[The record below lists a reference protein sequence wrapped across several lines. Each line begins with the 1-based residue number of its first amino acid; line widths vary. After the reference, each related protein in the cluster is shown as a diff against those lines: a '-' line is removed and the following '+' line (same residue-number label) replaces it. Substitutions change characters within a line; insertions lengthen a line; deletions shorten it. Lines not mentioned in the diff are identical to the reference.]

1 MRATN
6 TMSNVEKK
14 IYQILK
20 KYVDKSVVLEPNTP
34 MEELNIDSFQ
44 FIQISVE
51 IEEVLKIKIDDE
63 MLDMSEFHKLGDF
76 TGMLEGLM

>member
-1 MRATN
+1 MRAVHN
-6 TMSNVEKK
+6 MSNAEKK

-20 KYVDKSVVLEPNTP
+20 KYVDKGVALEPETP

-44 FIQISVE
+44 FIQLSVE
-51 IEEVLKIKIDDE
+51 IEEVLKIKIEDE

-76 TGMLEGLM
+76 VGMLEGLM